1 MFCTNCGKQIDDDAK
16 FCIYCGEKKL
26 DFQPVPAEAEG
37 SAVASGG
44 AEGAEALSRLDGE
57 SAGGAVNGVA
67 GGDFVKTVEVAASAA
82 DPSAA
87 PAAPVEEPMSGEVAY
102 QVQGNPDVAAFKPAT
117 VSGQKSAR
125 AAKPAGDSVS
135 RKTVCIAVAASF
147 AAAFI
152 LFAVVPRAVGL
163 IGGSASTVSVES
175 QSAQVQQ
182 EDQSSQEEN
191 ASNSGS
197 ADTSK
202 QESAA
207 KTDESKKTIEVKS
220 GIAQYSWS
228 ELASIASEI
237 ESSAKTRDEAL
248 QIAAKYN
255 LVASDGTLTGAKKTL
270 QTSMGSTD
278 VFIIDVFKDKGS
290 TGKNAAFT
298 FMTSGVFMNHPM
310 NDADTNSGGWKSS
323 GMRSW
328 LNSSVLQA
336 FPEELRSSVAPVNK
350 KTNNVGR
357 TTSVDSV
364 STTLDSVWLFS
375 WVECL
380 GPIAWNTG
388 SEQSYIDDVD
398 NQEGSQYAWF
408 SQQGAEG
415 VQGHPS
421 LDRALEGSD
430 EAAVWW
436 MRSSAP
442 NTSTSFGDMGP
453 EIDNGGNA
461 STAEGVV
468 FGFCI

>member
-26 DFQPVPAEAEG
+26 DFQLAPAEVEE

-44 AEGAEALSRLDGE
+44 AEGAEAPSLQDGE
-57 SAGGAVNGVA
+57 LAGGVVDGVA
-67 GGDFVKTVEVAASAA
+67 GGDPVSVVADSVSSAA
-82 DPSAA
+82 VVDPVI
-87 PAAPVEEPMSGEVAY
+87 PAEEPANAEAAY
-102 QVQGNPDVAAFKPAT
+102 PNQTSPSVVAFKPAT
-117 VSGQKSAR
+117 VSGQKGAR
-125 AAKPAGDSVS
+125 GAKPAGDSVS

-147 AAAFI
+147 AAAFV

-163 IGGSASTVSVES
+163 MGGSGSTASVES

-182 EDQSSQEEN
+182 ESQSSQEESTSSSD
-191 ASNSGS
+191 A
-197 ADTSK
+197 AAASK
-202 QESAA
+202 QESSSKA
-207 KTDESKKTIEVKS
+207 DDSKKTIEVKS

-228 ELASIASEI
+228 ELAAIASEI
-237 ESSAKTRDEAL
+237 ENGAKTRDAAL

-270 QTSMGSTD
+270 QTSMGDTD
-278 VFIIDVFKDKGS
+278 VFIVDVYKDKGS

-310 NDADTNSGGWKSS
+310 NDTDTNSGGWKSS

-336 FPEELRSSVAPVNK
+336 FPDELRSSVAPVNK

-364 STTLDSVWLFS
+364 GTTLDSVWLFS

-408 SQQGAEG
+408 SQQGVEG
-415 VQGHPS
+415 GQGHPA
-421 LDRALEGSD
+421 LHRAIAGSD

-468 FGFCI
+468 FGFCL